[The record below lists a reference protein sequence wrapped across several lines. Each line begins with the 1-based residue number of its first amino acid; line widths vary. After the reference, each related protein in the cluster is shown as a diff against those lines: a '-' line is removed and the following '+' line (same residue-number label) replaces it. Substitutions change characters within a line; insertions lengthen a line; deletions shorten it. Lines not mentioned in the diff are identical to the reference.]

1 MVRWLLSDKF
11 SKDRYIFRVGTTL
24 ELEWKYQFFVSTRTS
39 KSKLVVCYFEM
50 RYFRDEDFFVFFFIF
65 GIHLS
70 QLLLFGLKVVSVLAS
85 RLFLD
90 ETESWILIPGIWI
103 QIFQIYIKENAEI
116 LVSTGDFYLWDF
128 FVPTRLS

>member
-1 MVRWLLSDKF
+1 MVRWLLSYKF

-85 RLFLD
+85 RLFFD

>member
-1 MVRWLLSDKF
+1 M
-11 SKDRYIFRVGTTL
+11 
-24 ELEWKYQFFVSTRTS
+24 
-39 KSKLVVCYFEM
+39 
-50 RYFRDEDFFVFFFIF
+50 
-65 GIHLS
+65 S

>member
-1 MVRWLLSDKF
+1 MVRWLLSYKF

-24 ELEWKYQFFVSTRTS
+24 ELDWKYQFFVSTRTS